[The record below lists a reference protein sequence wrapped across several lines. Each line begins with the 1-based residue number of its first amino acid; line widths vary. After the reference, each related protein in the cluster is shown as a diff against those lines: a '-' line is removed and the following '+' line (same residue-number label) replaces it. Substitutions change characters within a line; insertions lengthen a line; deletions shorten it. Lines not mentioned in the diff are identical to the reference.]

1 MSIQDQ
7 LRRMDKSRW
16 TLAAVIVGTAVYLL
30 LTVNLQTAL
39 GYAVVVA
46 ISLAIA
52 TLWRRRHQPGSS
64 PAARPGPA

>member
-30 LTVNLQTAL
+30 LTVNWQTAL

-52 TLWRRRHQPGSS
+52 ALWRRRHQPGS
-64 PAARPGPA
+64 